1 LKFAVFKNECG
12 LTLIEV
18 LVAFVI
24 LTMTLVTMMD
34 SFALSG
40 RQNAGT
46 YRYNAAMT
54 LAQSKMEEIK
64 SKPFNSVVNVALTD
78 FSTENDYSQFP
89 GFSYAVTVEN
99 DGLNHKKVTVTV
111 SYCDEGVLKT
121 FNLTSGITKR

>member
-1 LKFAVFKNECG
+1 LKFAVFKNERG

-34 SFALSG
+34 SFALGG
-40 RQNAGT
+40 RQNAGN

-64 SKPFNSVVNVALTD
+64 NKPFNSVVSIALTY
-78 FSTENDYSQFP
+78 FSTETDYSQFP

-99 DGLNHKKVTVTV
+99 DGLNHKKVTVAV
-111 SYCDEGVLKT
+111 YYSEEGVSKT
-121 FNLTSGITKR
+121 FDLTSGITKR